1 MNKNIYRL
9 IKPYQS
15 DKVYEAST
23 TIHGAGKCYNELKK
37 NNVNCNSFTIMNLD
51 DNSMYDF
58 KIHEKPQMIL
68 KENDKI
74 NELLNKNKI
83 TQHNQLLQNTQ
94 QIQNGGNINDI
105 DEFKNILQDLT
116 KRIKILEDKI
126 NIK

>member
-1 MNKNIYRL
+1 MNNKNVYRL

-23 TIHGAGKCYNELKK
+23 TMHGAGKCYHELKK
-37 NNVNCNSFTIMNLD
+37 NNVNCSSFTIMNLD

-74 NELLNKNKI
+74 NELLDKNKF
-83 TQHNQLLQNTQ
+83 TQHTQHTQ
-94 QIQNGGNINDI
+94 QIQNGGTINDI

-126 NIK
+126 DKKI

>member
-1 MNKNIYRL
+1 MNNKNIYRL

-15 DKVYEAST
+15 DKVYEAT
-23 TIHGAGKCYNELKK
+23 TTMHGAGKCYQELKK
-37 NNVNCNSFTIMNLD
+37 NNVNCSSFTIMNLD

-74 NELLNKNKI
+74 NELLNKNKL
-83 TQHNQLLQNTQ
+83 TQYKQHKQ
-94 QIQNGGNINDI
+94 QIQNGGTMDDI
-105 DEFKNILQDLT
+105 DDFKNILRDLS